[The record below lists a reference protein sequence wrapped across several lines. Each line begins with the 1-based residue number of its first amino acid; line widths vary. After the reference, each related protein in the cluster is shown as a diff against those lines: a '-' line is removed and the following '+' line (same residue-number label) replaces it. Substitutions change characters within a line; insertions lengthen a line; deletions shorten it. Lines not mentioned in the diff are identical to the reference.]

1 MEICLLIDKS
11 WGISSMLDNN
21 YVYII
26 SKITISYFSNDIS
39 IISVIYNII
48 YIFNIDFILCVAL
61 H

>member
-48 YIFNIDFILCVAL
+48 YIFNMDFILCVAL